1 MIPKVVCYATHMVII
16 SHDENT
22 IIRLK
27 LSFSQAASLESDLHG
42 CLEKKL
48 AEAGPTFDRGDLDV
62 L

>member
-16 SHDENT
+16 SRDENT

-27 LSFSQAASLESDLHG
+27 LSFSEAASLDSDIQE
-42 CLEKKL
+42 CLAMKVVGS
-48 AEAGPTFDRGDLDV
+48 APNSDPGGLDV